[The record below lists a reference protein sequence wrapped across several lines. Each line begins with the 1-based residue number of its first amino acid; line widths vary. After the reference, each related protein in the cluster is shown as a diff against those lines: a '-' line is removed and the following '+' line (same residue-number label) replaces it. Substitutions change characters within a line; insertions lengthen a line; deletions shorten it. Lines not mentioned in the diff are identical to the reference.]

1 MKLFYCLCLLFIV
14 ACNSK
19 EKKTEPTYFSS
30 VEIETIL
37 EDSIS
42 VRALELMGPNLAFAT
57 NNGKYGMYDPVKE
70 VWKTNVQ
77 KYDTITPEFRAVAS
91 TKSDF
96 FMLSVGNPA
105 LLYKTGDSGSMELVY
120 KEENEKV
127 FYDSMAF
134 WDDSEGIAMGDPTEN
149 CLSIILTRDGGETW
163 NKISCD
169 NLPASAEGEAAFAAS
184 NSNIAIQGDKTWILS
199 GGLKSRIFFSPDKG
213 ETWKVFETPIIQG
226 FATTGGYSLDF
237 YDENIGFIIGGDYTK
252 PEDNQSNKAVTK
264 DGGKT
269 WQLVAVGEEPGYKS
283 SVRYVPGK
291 SGEELVAVGFTG
303 ISYSKNGG
311 NKWKNLSKEGFFT
324 IRFLNDSVAYAAGK
338 NRIAKLKF
346 KK

>member
-1 MKLFYCLCLLFIV
+1 MKLFYCLSLLFIV

-19 EKKTEPTYFSS
+19 EKKTEPTYFTS

-42 VRALELMGPNLAFAT
+42 VRAIELMGPNLAFAT
-57 NNGKYGMYDPVKE
+57 NNGKYGMYDPVKKA
-70 VWKTNVQ
+70 WKTNVQ
-77 KYDTITPEFRAVAS
+77 KYDSITPEFRAVAS
-91 TKSDF
+91 TNSDF

-120 KEENEKV
+120 KEENENV

-134 WDDSEGIAMGDPTEN
+134 WNDYEGIAMGDPTGN
-149 CLSIILTRDGGETW
+149 CLSIIITRDAGKTW
-163 NKISCD
+163 NKLPCD

-184 NSNIAIQGDKTWILS
+184 NSNIAIQGDKTWVLS
-199 GGLKSRIFFSPDKG
+199 GGMKSRIFFSPDKG
-213 ETWKVFETPIIQG
+213 TTWEVFDTPIIQG
-226 FATTGGYSLDF
+226 SATSGGYSLDF
-237 YDENIGFIIGGDYTK
+237 YDENIGFIVGGDYTK
-252 PEDNQSNKAVTK
+252 PEDNQSNKAVSR
-264 DGGKT
+264 DGGRT

-303 ISYSKNGG
+303 ISYSKNAGK
-311 NKWKNLSKEGFFT
+311 KWKNLSKEGFFT
-324 IRFLNDSVAYAAGK
+324 LRFLNDSVAYAAGK
-338 NRIAKLKF
+338 NRIARLKF